1 MGLDGGLGGF
11 VLGRDVLSLFLEATQ
26 LKTERTAIV
35 VLRVDPSVAEVQ
47 VVGIATPRRNRRRP
61 DAPGVADAP
70 QRSFAAAANARG
82 RAVLS
87 LFLEAAQLKTV
98 RTAIAALRADP
109 SVAEAQGAGIA
120 TPRRNRRRPDVP
132 GVADVIQ
139 RTVLISAEA
148 RGRAHRAF
156 YWPAGCNV
164 LRPRS
169 RGGPAM
175 LRIAGACRARKSTNP
190 ALGMGLTDEKAL
202 SSHAER
208 YRIERKKVPI
218 DEDRDLLG
226 NFVVGVRRFELP
238 TSTSRTWRANRT
250 VLHPENSECKYN
262 DILGIPPNFRA
273 NIFRKK

>member
-1 MGLDGGLGGF
+1 
-11 VLGRDVLSLFLEATQ
+11 
-26 LKTERTAIV
+26 
-35 VLRVDPSVAEVQ
+35 
-47 VVGIATPRRNRRRP
+47 
-61 DAPGVADAP
+61 
-70 QRSFAAAANARG
+70 
-82 RAVLS
+82 
-87 LFLEAAQLKTV
+87 
-98 RTAIAALRADP
+98 
-109 SVAEAQGAGIA
+109 
-120 TPRRNRRRPDVP
+120 
-132 GVADVIQ
+132 
-139 RTVLISAEA
+139 
-148 RGRAHRAF
+148 
-156 YWPAGCNV
+156 
-164 LRPRS
+164 
-169 RGGPAM
+169 M